1 MIQHRM
7 TRLAALI
14 GLLPLLPHLA
24 VAAGP
29 MDSSPAATPLG
40 AGLGGNQVRPAS
52 AVESLSLQGFIEL
65 IARSD
70 EQVLIQKL
78 EEDIADEGVKGA
90 GAIFE
95 PSFFAEA
102 EHSSSYVLNTASEQL
117 QRAGQAYY
125 KNKDNIYKF
134 GVDKK
139 LVYGTDVEL
148 FYNPSRLTNSLQA
161 NAGVLK
167 PEYRTS
173 MGVKITQP
181 LLRNAGEEATTSNI
195 KVAERDKLI
204 AKETLRQILSQR
216 AIDGLVAYF
225 NVQRAK
231 ERVRL
236 RTQSVDWASRL
247 VAELKRQEKAGLKS
261 STEVLDAEANL
272 ALRSAQLA
280 QGQQDLEEQLNN
292 FQVFVSAR
300 ARESGSTLGP
310 RRYEPSDPLVLL
322 ARPPAAEAAKGNA
335 GPPDQL
341 VQDGDVKIPLELQE
355 KFARRPEIRVN
366 DLRMERENLRV
377 RYAQNQ
383 MLPELNLTV
392 RYGIDDLRQGNF
404 QNLPAYFTN
413 GTSYPYNSWMVN
425 LQFRYYLEGDEKHKS
440 EHATAM
446 LKGKQVLVA
455 RTALQQRIAYELES
469 SHKVLERSMQQV
481 RRQQDI
487 VTSQKT
493 LLDIDTGLMKQG
505 RKSSIDLMKRQLEL
519 LTAEESLGDAMVIAN
534 RASFITSQADGTLL
548 KRLALE

>member
-1 MIQHRM
+1 MIQTKL
-7 TRLAALI
+7 TRLAVLI
-14 GLLPLLPHLA
+14 GMLPF
-24 VAAGP
+24 AAMSAGQ
-29 MDSSPAATPLG
+29 MDTSPAATS
-40 AGLGGNQVRPAS
+40 LGGNPNRSAP
-52 AVESLSLQGFIEL
+52 AVESLSLQAFIEL
-65 IARSD
+65 IVRSD
-70 EQVLIQKL
+70 EQVLIQRL

-102 EHSSSYVLNTASEQL
+102 EHNSSFVLNTGSEYL
-117 QRAGQAYY
+117 QRAKQAYY

-134 GVDKK
+134 GIDKK
-139 LVYGTDVEL
+139 LVYGTDLEL
-148 FYNPSRLTNSLQA
+148 FYNPSRLSNSLQA
-161 NAGVLK
+161 DAGVNG

-173 MGVKITQP
+173 LGVKITQP

-204 AKETLRQILSQR
+204 ARETLRQVLSQR

-236 RTQSVDWASRL
+236 RSQSVDWASRL

-261 STEVLDAEANL
+261 STEVLDAEASL

-300 ARESGSTLGP
+300 ARDSGSTIGP
-310 RRYEPSDPLVLL
+310 RRYDPSDNLVLL
-322 ARPPAAEAAKGNA
+322 AKAPAAAEIKSQA
-335 GPPDQL
+335 GPPDEL
-341 VQDGDVKIPLELQE
+341 VQDGDVKIPASLQE
-355 KFARRPEIRVN
+355 RFARRPEIRVN
-366 DLRMERENLRV
+366 DYRMERENLRV

-383 MLPELNLTV
+383 MLPELNLTM
-392 RYGIDDLRQGNF
+392 RYGIDDLRQGGFKNM
-404 QNLPAYFTN
+404 PVYFTDN
-413 GTSYPYNSWMVN
+413 NSYPYNSWMVS
-425 LQFRYYLEGDEKHKS
+425 LQFRYYLEGDEKHKA
-440 EHATAM
+440 EYATAL

-469 SHKVLERSMQQV
+469 STKVLERSMQQV
-481 RRQQDI
+481 QRQQDI
-487 VTSQKT
+487 VASQRT
-493 LLDIDTGLMKQG
+493 LLDIDTGLVKQG
-505 RKSSIDLMKRQLEL
+505 RKSSVDLMKRQLEL
-519 LTAEESLGDAMVIAN
+519 LTSEEALGDAIVIAN